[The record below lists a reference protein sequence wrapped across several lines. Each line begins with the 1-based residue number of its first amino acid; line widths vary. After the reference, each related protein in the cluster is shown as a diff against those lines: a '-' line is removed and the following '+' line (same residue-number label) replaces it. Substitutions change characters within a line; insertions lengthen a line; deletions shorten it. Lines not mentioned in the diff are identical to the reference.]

1 MKKKEKCVLVCIPS
15 FDTKIHLET
24 ISSIMKVKDK
34 LARAGIFVGL
44 MWVRDSLVTR
54 ARNKLVKAFLDQKD
68 YTHLFFID
76 ADVVFEE
83 DQFIRVLLFDKPVT
97 SAPYP
102 IKNEMPVEDGDAS
115 LGWCMN
121 FPLGPYDL
129 KDNDKGFKTV
139 TYAGT
144 GFMCIQR
151 NVFNVIIEHYP
162 EIKYKTDVRAKIDNK
177 LEPEEVR
184 GSFEY
189 AFFDTGIQGEG
200 VLEDEQNTNR
210 YLSEDFYFCQL
221 WRQCGGVIYADLTS
235 TLKHIGVKTYT
246 RPQIMKLVPK
256 KED

>member
-1 MKKKEKCVLVCIPS
+1 MADKTINVLICIPS

-24 ISSIMKVKDK
+24 ISSIIRAKDK

-44 MWVRDSLVTR
+44 MWVRDSLITR
-54 ARNKLVKAFLDQKD
+54 ARNKLVKSFLDQKD

-83 DQFIRVLLFDKPVT
+83 DQFIRVLLFDKPIT

-102 IKNEMPVEDGDAS
+102 IKNDAPIEKGDAS

-129 KDNDKGFKTV
+129 TDNEKGFKKV

-151 NVFNVIIEHYP
+151 NVFDVIIDQYP
-162 EIKYKTDVRAKIDNK
+162 QIKYRTDVRAKLDNK
-177 LEPEEVR
+177 LEPEEIR

-200 VLEDEQNTNR
+200 ILEDEENTNR

-221 WRQCGGVIYADLTS
+221 WRQCGGVIYTDLTS